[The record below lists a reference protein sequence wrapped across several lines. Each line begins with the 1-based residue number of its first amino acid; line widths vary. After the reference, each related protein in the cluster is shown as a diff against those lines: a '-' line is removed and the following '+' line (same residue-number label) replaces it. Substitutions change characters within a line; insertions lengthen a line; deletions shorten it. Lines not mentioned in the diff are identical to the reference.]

1 MKKLV
6 IAAICCFSLCV
17 GSVMGQDQD
26 GRQNRQVRGMRGG
39 MRNAPVQLADTSITN
54 HLEITPEQIQKVEE
68 LNQNF
73 AESMKVKMTSF
84 SQMNKNTSR
93 EEREARMAEVRALRQ
108 EANKQLREVL
118 GTEAYIQYLETALE
132 RASAMR
138 SMRGPG
144 SNNHGQRP
152 MMRGGFG
159 GGPEGFGGPGF
170 EN

>member
-17 GSVMGQDQD
+17 GSVMGQDQN
-26 GRQNRQVRGMRGG
+26 GRQNRQARGMRGG

-54 HLEITPEQIQKVEE
+54 HLELTPEQMQKVEE

-73 AESMKVKMTSF
+73 AESMKAKMASF
-84 SQMNKNTSR
+84 SQMNKNASR

-108 EANKQLREVL
+108 QANKDLREAL
-118 GTEAYIQYLETALE
+118 GTDNYIIYLETALE

-138 SMRGPG
+138 TMRAPGPG
-144 SNNHGQRP
+144 NPGQRP

-159 GGPEGFGGPGF
+159 GGPEGLGGPGL